1 MGKKIELVAATDPH
15 SLKEKL
21 EEMINTGWEIKG
33 FVYFNPTNS
42 YGDSYAVLERF
53 SEKAGTSNDD
63 LLHHSEQFDVEDIA
77 NAEKPVSPKQA
88 NKNINISIG
97 S

>member
-1 MGKKIELVAATDPH
+1 MAKKIELLAATDPH

-42 YGDSYAVLERF
+42 YGESYAVLERF
-53 SEKAGTSNDD
+53 SEKGGRGGDEFLKHNSLSD
-63 LLHHSEQFDVEDIA
+63 EDEKTT
-77 NAEKPVSPKQA
+77 AEKPISSKQA
-88 NKNINISIG
+88 NKDINISIG